1 MKFLGLH
8 NFRIFNNS
16 TVLDFAPIT
25 ILTGP
30 NNSGKSSI
38 LKALLLLKE
47 NLKPNAHLTM
57 DIEKLNFLNGSHKL
71 GSFDS
76 CINKD
81 GDKDHIAFALPFNL
95 ISSTDTII
103 LSYTRIDNKINNGHL
118 KDITILSS
126 GGKETLLKV
135 TEFID
140 GNGFQ
145 YYVNFD
151 LLHKHFSEKTKK
163 EEQHSNTTIVW
174 GGMTLK
180 EFRKD
185 EDPVKKYFTPEKPLF
200 DYFVSNANSK
210 ISSNFENID
219 YAYLKNISSKESILY
234 HPENESN
241 LLEALIYEINIKYKG
256 DGLTSNNHLYFL
268 KEKYSLDKI
277 KSCENGM
284 LFFELICQR
293 INLGFKKL
301 FLSIQNLNYLNTDKV
316 DQRRIYYDNQNT
328 IFTDLIIQYNETFG
342 NDDHTFLNK
351 WLYEFGII
359 KENET
364 IHFERIANSAFEIKI
379 INLNNNE
386 HLGINI
392 ADLGFGVT
400 QLIAL
405 LLRFSTDSGRVYLI
419 EEPETNL
426 HPNFQS
432 KLADLFVDV
441 MKNYKARFIIETHSE
456 YLIRKLQY
464 LVATSYATMKKKSS
478 LSLLPHQVKLYY
490 FKEPINN
497 SGKLEKIEIKRDG
510 RLSQDFGTGF
520 LDESTKIIFDI
531 WNLPG
536 QN

>member
-25 ILTGP
+25 VLTGP

-47 NLKPNAHLTM
+47 NLRPNAHLTM

-95 ISSTDTII
+95 ISSSDTII
-103 LSYTRIDNKINNGHL
+103 LSYTRINNKINNGHL

-145 YYVNFD
+145 YYVNFE
-151 LLHKHFSEKTKK
+151 LLHKHFSAKAKK
-163 EEQHSNTTIVW
+163 EEQDGNTTVVL
-174 GGMTLK
+174 GGMTLN
-180 EFRKD
+180 ELWKD
-185 EDPVKKYFTPEKPLF
+185 EDPIKKYFTPRKPLF
-200 DYFVSNANSK
+200 EYFGRSAKHILSD
-210 ISSNFENID
+210 FESID
-219 YAYLKNISSKESILY
+219 KAFLKNISCKETILY
-234 HPENESN
+234 HPEKESN
-241 LLEALIYEINIKYKG
+241 LIESLIYEIGKKYKG
-256 DGLTSNNHLYFL
+256 DGLTSNGHLNFL
-268 KEKYSLDKI
+268 KNKFKLEKI
-277 KSCENGM
+277 NSCENGL
-284 LFFELICQR
+284 LFFELLCQR
-293 INLGFKKL
+293 LNLGFKRL
-301 FLSIQNLNYLNTDKV
+301 FLSIQNLNYLNSDKV

-359 KENET
+359 KGNES

-379 INLNNNE
+379 INLTIKE
-386 HLGINI
+386 HPGINI

-405 LLRFSTDSGRVYLI
+405 LLRFSTESGRVYLI

-456 YLIRKLQY
+456 YFIRKLQY
-464 LVATSYATMKKKSS
+464 LVATSYAPKKTKSS
-478 LSLLPHQVKLYY
+478 LPLLPHHVKLYY
-490 FKEPINN
+490 FNEPVNN
-497 SGKLEKIEIKRDG
+497 YGKWDLIEISRDG
-510 RLSQDFGTGF
+510 RLTQDFGTGF

-531 WNLPG
+531 WNLPS